1 LPDRQGPMKTL
12 FISGTNT
19 GIGKTVAAAWLCR
32 ELSESGKA
40 CAYVK
45 AVQTGGIPT
54 ASGDLLSVDLEYV
67 KKSAPKLKSTFCGDN
82 FLLPAS
88 PHLSAAEESRPIDSQ
103 KLLRKIQSFS
113 QEQELDFLII
123 EGAGGLAVPLNDE
136 TDMLDLCAE
145 LEAQLI
151 LVTTTGL
158 GTLNHSF
165 LSHNYANQ
173 KIQNPA
179 LTIINRCTDEKAI
192 IEADNIMQIKKL
204 GPHLATLPL
213 LKDLDTEGELPL
225 PKSFQAE
232 FQQMDLL

>member
-1 LPDRQGPMKTL
+1 MKTL

-32 ELSESGKA
+32 ELSESGQK

-54 ASGDLLSVDLEYV
+54 DSGELLSVDLEYV
-67 KKSAPKLKSTFCGDN
+67 KISAPKLIATFCGDN

-88 PHLSAAEESRPIDSQ
+88 PHLSAAEEKRPIDSQ
-103 KLLRKIQSFS
+103 KLLAKIKSFGDS
-113 QEQELDFLII
+113 HELDYLII
-123 EGAGGLAVPLNDE
+123 EGAGGLAVPIND
-136 TDMLDLCAE
+136 THDMLDLCAE
-145 LEAQLI
+145 LKAQLI

-158 GTLNHSF
+158 GTLNHTF

-173 KIQNPA
+173 KLAKPA

-192 IEADNIMQIKKL
+192 IEADNIVQIKKL

-213 LKDLDTEGELPL
+213 LKNLDTEDDTPL
-225 PKSFQAE
+225 PQVFQAE
-232 FQQMDLL
+232 YQQMDLL